1 MELEELHARVVGD
14 ADKCATKARKLSTLV
29 VGISNVLVDLGMLEV
44 HEAKLAEEQ
53 AQSLYP
59 FDRWDLPAELEEF
72 HVCVAGDA
80 DECATKAGK
89 LSMLVVGISNALVDL
104 GMLPIQDIPQLP
116 KMAQDVLAVASHPRV
131 PVRGARFRR

>member
-72 HVCVAGDA
+72 RVCVAGDA

-116 KMAQDVLAVASHPRV
+116 KMAQEVLAVASHPRV